1 MKRFFALLLAAMLLL
16 SLIGCGDAKPPE
28 PPIPDEPVLDEPS
41 PDELAEQQRLAELA
55 RRAQELEDRLARMT
69 LAEKVGQLFFL
80 RCPSSGAEAAVA
92 QYHLGGILLFTQD
105 YKDASG
111 DWLTQDAFAEKLA
124 ALQDAAESD
133 TGIPLLIGSDEEGG
147 TVTRASRNPNLF
159 PSKFPSPQ
167 SLFETVGL
175 EGLLADTQQ
184 YNSRLHS
191 LGITVNFAPVCDVS
205 TNPKDFIYERSFGQN
220 AQTTADYIAQVV
232 AAMSDAGIASVLKHF
247 PGYGSNADTHTGIAV
262 DERPYEQ
269 FLAEDYLPFAAGI
282 GAGAPFVLVSHNIVT
297 CLDSSYPASLSAA
310 WHEQLRSHLG
320 FEGVILTDDLDMGAV
335 KAYADGGNIAVLA
348 LQAGNDM
355 IVCSDLTQI
364 GAVIAAVQD
373 GTLSE
378 ETIDSACRRVLAA
391 KQSLLLI
398 LDSSALWAYALLPL
412 LASYRSERSYYLSAF
427 RRKMRPHPPHL

>member
-111 DWLTQDAFAEKLA
+111 DWLTQDAFVEKLA
-124 ALQDAAESD
+124 ALQDTAESD

-147 TVTRASRNPNLF
+147 TVTGASRNPNLF

-378 ETIDSACRRVLAA
+378 KTIDSACRRVLAA

-398 LDSSALWAYALLPL
+398 
-412 LASYRSERSYYLSAF
+412 
-427 RRKMRPHPPHL
+427 

>member
-80 RCPSSGAEAAVA
+80 RCPSSDAEAAVA

-111 DWLTQDAFAEKLA
+111 NWLTQDAFAEKLA

-398 LDSSALWAYALLPL
+398 
-412 LASYRSERSYYLSAF
+412 
-427 RRKMRPHPPHL
+427 

>member
-28 PPIPDEPVLDEPS
+28 PPIPDESVLDEPS

-55 RRAQELEDRLARMT
+55 RRAQELEDRLSSMT

-124 ALQDAAESD
+124 ALQSAAESD

-159 PSKFPSPQ
+159 PAKFPSPQ
-167 SLFETVGL
+167 SLFQTGGM

-205 TNPKDFIYERSFGQN
+205 TNPKDFIYDRSFGQN

-232 AAMSDAGIASVLKHF
+232 DAMSDAGIASVLKHF

-297 CLDSSYPASLSAA
+297 CLDGSCPASLSAA
-310 WHEQLRSHLG
+310 WHEQLRSYFG

-398 LDSSALWAYALLPL
+398 
-412 LASYRSERSYYLSAF
+412 
-427 RRKMRPHPPHL
+427 

>member
-16 SLIGCGDAKPPE
+16 SLIGCGDAGTPE

-55 RRAQELEDRLARMT
+55 RRAQELEDRLASMT

-92 QYHLGGILLFTQD
+92 QHHLGGILLFTQD

-111 DWLTQDAFAEKLA
+111 NWLTQDAFAEKLA

-159 PSKFPSPQ
+159 SSKFPSPQ

-282 GAGAPFVLVSHNIVT
+282 DAGAPFVLVSHNIVT

-398 LDSSALWAYALLPL
+398 
-412 LASYRSERSYYLSAF
+412 
-427 RRKMRPHPPHL
+427 

>member
-1 MKRFFALLLAAMLLL
+1 MKRLFALLLAAMLLL

-28 PPIPDEPVLDEPS
+28 PPIPDEPALDEPS

-124 ALQDAAESD
+124 ALQAAAEND

-269 FLAEDYLPFAAGI
+269 FLAEDYLPFSAGI

-378 ETIDSACRRVLAA
+378 EAIDSACRRVLAA

-398 LDSSALWAYALLPL
+398 
-412 LASYRSERSYYLSAF
+412 
-427 RRKMRPHPPHL
+427 

>member
-55 RRAQELEDRLARMT
+55 RRAQELEDRLASMT

-124 ALQDAAESD
+124 ALQATAESD

-282 GAGAPFVLVSHNIVT
+282 DAGAPFVLVSHNIVT

-398 LDSSALWAYALLPL
+398 
-412 LASYRSERSYYLSAF
+412 
-427 RRKMRPHPPHL
+427 

>member
-16 SLIGCGDAKPPE
+16 SLIGCGDAGTPE

-55 RRAQELEDRLARMT
+55 RRAQELEDRLASMT

-80 RCPSSGAEAAVA
+80 RCPSSDAEAAVA

-124 ALQDAAESD
+124 ALQSAAESD

-378 ETIDSACRRVLAA
+378 KTIDSACRRVLAA

-398 LDSSALWAYALLPL
+398 
-412 LASYRSERSYYLSAF
+412 
-427 RRKMRPHPPHL
+427 

>member
-28 PPIPDEPVLDEPS
+28 PPIPDEPALDEPS

-55 RRAQELEDRLARMT
+55 RRAQELEDRLASMT

-124 ALQDAAESD
+124 ALQAAAEND

-378 ETIDSACRRVLAA
+378 KTIDSACRRVLAA

-398 LDSSALWAYALLPL
+398 
-412 LASYRSERSYYLSAF
+412 
-427 RRKMRPHPPHL
+427 

>member
-16 SLIGCGDAKPPE
+16 SLIGCGDAGTPE

-55 RRAQELEDRLARMT
+55 RRAQELEDRLASMT

-398 LDSSALWAYALLPL
+398 
-412 LASYRSERSYYLSAF
+412 
-427 RRKMRPHPPHL
+427 

>member
-1 MKRFFALLLAAMLLL
+1 MKQKIFALLAALCLLA
-16 SLIGCGDAKPPE
+16 GCAGKTEPDAPVIDPAPPTVA
-28 PPIPDEPVLDEPS
+28 PTPVTPTEPS
-41 PDELAEQQRLAELA
+41 EAEQAEARLRERIAGMSIE
-55 RRAQELEDRLARMT
+55 
-69 LAEKVGQLFFL
+69 EKVGQMFFV
-80 RCPSSGAEAAVA
+80 RCPETGAAEDVAA
-92 QYHLGGILLFTQD
+92 YHLGGLLLFGRD
-105 YKDASG
+105 YKGADG
-111 DWLTQDAFAEKLA
+111 GWLSAEELTAKLGSYQA
-124 ALQDAAESD
+124 AAD
-133 TGIPLLIGSDEEGG
+133 IPLFIGSDEEGG

-398 LDSSALWAYALLPL
+398 
-412 LASYRSERSYYLSAF
+412 
-427 RRKMRPHPPHL
+427 

>member
-1 MKRFFALLLAAMLLL
+1 MKRLFALLLAAMLLL

-55 RRAQELEDRLARMT
+55 RRAQELEDRLASMT

-398 LDSSALWAYALLPL
+398 
-412 LASYRSERSYYLSAF
+412 
-427 RRKMRPHPPHL
+427 

>member
-55 RRAQELEDRLARMT
+55 RRAQELEDRLASMT

-124 ALQDAAESD
+124 ALQAAAEND

-378 ETIDSACRRVLAA
+378 KTIDSACRRVLAA

-398 LDSSALWAYALLPL
+398 
-412 LASYRSERSYYLSAF
+412 
-427 RRKMRPHPPHL
+427 

>member
-55 RRAQELEDRLARMT
+55 RRAQALEDRLASMT

-111 DWLTQDAFAEKLA
+111 NWLTQDAFAEKLA
-124 ALQDAAESD
+124 ALQAAAEND

-398 LDSSALWAYALLPL
+398 
-412 LASYRSERSYYLSAF
+412 
-427 RRKMRPHPPHL
+427 

>member
-16 SLIGCGDAKPPE
+16 SLIGCGDARTPE
-28 PPIPDEPVLDEPS
+28 PPIPDESVLDEPS

-55 RRAQELEDRLARMT
+55 RRAQELEDRLASMT

-124 ALQDAAESD
+124 ALQAAAEND

-398 LDSSALWAYALLPL
+398 
-412 LASYRSERSYYLSAF
+412 
-427 RRKMRPHPPHL
+427 

>member
-55 RRAQELEDRLARMT
+55 RRAQELEDRLASMT

-80 RCPSSGAEAAVA
+80 RCPSSDAEAAVA

-378 ETIDSACRRVLAA
+378 KTIDSACRRVLAA

-398 LDSSALWAYALLPL
+398 
-412 LASYRSERSYYLSAF
+412 
-427 RRKMRPHPPHL
+427 

>member
-55 RRAQELEDRLARMT
+55 RRAQELEDKLASMT

-111 DWLTQDAFAEKLA
+111 NWLTQDAFAEKLA
-124 ALQDAAESD
+124 ALQAAAEND

-232 AAMSDAGIASVLKHF
+232 AAMCDAGIASVLKHF

-398 LDSSALWAYALLPL
+398 
-412 LASYRSERSYYLSAF
+412 
-427 RRKMRPHPPHL
+427 

>member
-55 RRAQELEDRLARMT
+55 RRAQALEDRLASMT

-111 DWLTQDAFAEKLA
+111 NWLTQDAFAEKLA

-398 LDSSALWAYALLPL
+398 
-412 LASYRSERSYYLSAF
+412 
-427 RRKMRPHPPHL
+427 

>member
-28 PPIPDEPVLDEPS
+28 PPIPDEPALDEPS

-55 RRAQELEDRLARMT
+55 RRAQALEDRLASMT

-124 ALQDAAESD
+124 ALQAAAEND

-205 TNPKDFIYERSFGQN
+205 TNPKDFIYDRSFGQN

-232 AAMSDAGIASVLKHF
+232 DAMSDAGIASVLKHF

-398 LDSSALWAYALLPL
+398 
-412 LASYRSERSYYLSAF
+412 
-427 RRKMRPHPPHL
+427 

>member
-55 RRAQELEDRLARMT
+55 RRAQALEDRLARMT

-111 DWLTQDAFAEKLA
+111 NWLTQDAFAEKLA

-167 SLFETVGL
+167 SLFQTGGL

-398 LDSSALWAYALLPL
+398 
-412 LASYRSERSYYLSAF
+412 
-427 RRKMRPHPPHL
+427 

>member
-1 MKRFFALLLAAMLLL
+1 MKRLFALLLAAMLLL

-55 RRAQELEDRLARMT
+55 RRAQELEDRLASMT

-80 RCPSSGAEAAVA
+80 RCPSSDAEAAVA

-111 DWLTQDAFAEKLA
+111 NWLTQDAFAEKLA

-378 ETIDSACRRVLAA
+378 KTIDSACRRVLAA

-398 LDSSALWAYALLPL
+398 
-412 LASYRSERSYYLSAF
+412 
-427 RRKMRPHPPHL
+427 

>member
-16 SLIGCGDAKPPE
+16 SLIGCGDAGTPE

-55 RRAQELEDRLARMT
+55 RRAQELEDRLASMT

-92 QYHLGGILLFTQD
+92 QYHLGCILLFTQD

-398 LDSSALWAYALLPL
+398 
-412 LASYRSERSYYLSAF
+412 
-427 RRKMRPHPPHL
+427 

>member
-55 RRAQELEDRLARMT
+55 RRAQELEDRLASMT

-111 DWLTQDAFAEKLA
+111 NWLTQDAFAEKLA
-124 ALQDAAESD
+124 ALQAAAEND

-398 LDSSALWAYALLPL
+398 
-412 LASYRSERSYYLSAF
+412 
-427 RRKMRPHPPHL
+427 

>member
-1 MKRFFALLLAAMLLL
+1 MKRLFALLLAAMLLL

-55 RRAQELEDRLARMT
+55 RRAQELEDRLASMT

-111 DWLTQDAFAEKLA
+111 NWLTQDAFAEKLA
-124 ALQDAAESD
+124 ALQAAAEND

-398 LDSSALWAYALLPL
+398 
-412 LASYRSERSYYLSAF
+412 
-427 RRKMRPHPPHL
+427 

>member
-92 QYHLGGILLFTQD
+92 QHHLGGILLFTQD

-111 DWLTQDAFAEKLA
+111 NWLTQDAFAEKLA

-378 ETIDSACRRVLAA
+378 KTIDSACRRVLAA

-398 LDSSALWAYALLPL
+398 
-412 LASYRSERSYYLSAF
+412 
-427 RRKMRPHPPHL
+427 

>member
-124 ALQDAAESD
+124 ALQAAAEND

-398 LDSSALWAYALLPL
+398 
-412 LASYRSERSYYLSAF
+412 
-427 RRKMRPHPPHL
+427 

>member
-55 RRAQELEDRLARMT
+55 RRAQELEDRLASMT

-124 ALQDAAESD
+124 ALQAAAESD

-398 LDSSALWAYALLPL
+398 
-412 LASYRSERSYYLSAF
+412 
-427 RRKMRPHPPHL
+427 

>member
-28 PPIPDEPVLDEPS
+28 PPIPDEPALDEPS

-124 ALQDAAESD
+124 ALQAAAEND

-282 GAGAPFVLVSHNIVT
+282 DAGAPFVLVSHNIVT

-398 LDSSALWAYALLPL
+398 
-412 LASYRSERSYYLSAF
+412 
-427 RRKMRPHPPHL
+427 

>member
-28 PPIPDEPVLDEPS
+28 PPIPDEPVLNEPS

-55 RRAQELEDRLARMT
+55 RRAQELEDRLASMT

-124 ALQDAAESD
+124 ALQDAAEND

-167 SLFETVGL
+167 SLFQTGGL

-282 GAGAPFVLVSHNIVT
+282 DAGAPFVLVSHNIVT

-391 KQSLLLI
+391 KQSLSLI
-398 LDSSALWAYALLPL
+398 
-412 LASYRSERSYYLSAF
+412 
-427 RRKMRPHPPHL
+427 

>member
-55 RRAQELEDRLARMT
+55 RRAQELEDRLASMT

-80 RCPSSGAEAAVA
+80 RCPSSDAEAAVA

-111 DWLTQDAFAEKLA
+111 NWLTQDAFAEKLA
-124 ALQDAAESD
+124 ALQAAAEND

-159 PSKFPSPQ
+159 QSKFPSPQ

-220 AQTTADYIAQVV
+220 AQTTADYVAQVV

-378 ETIDSACRRVLAA
+378 KTIDSACRRVLAA

-398 LDSSALWAYALLPL
+398 
-412 LASYRSERSYYLSAF
+412 
-427 RRKMRPHPPHL
+427 

>member
-1 MKRFFALLLAAMLLL
+1 MKRLFALLLAAMLLL

-55 RRAQELEDRLARMT
+55 RRAQELEDRLASMT

-92 QYHLGGILLFTQD
+92 QHHLGGILLFTQD

-111 DWLTQDAFAEKLA
+111 NWLTQDAFAEKLA
-124 ALQDAAESD
+124 ALQAAAESD

-398 LDSSALWAYALLPL
+398 
-412 LASYRSERSYYLSAF
+412 
-427 RRKMRPHPPHL
+427 

>member
-1 MKRFFALLLAAMLLL
+1 MKRLFALLLAAMLLL
-16 SLIGCGDAKPPE
+16 SLIGCGDAGTPE

-111 DWLTQDAFAEKLA
+111 NWLTQDAFAEKLA
-124 ALQDAAESD
+124 ALQSAAESD

-167 SLFETVGL
+167 SLFETGGL

-398 LDSSALWAYALLPL
+398 
-412 LASYRSERSYYLSAF
+412 
-427 RRKMRPHPPHL
+427 

>member
-1 MKRFFALLLAAMLLL
+1 MKRLFALLLAAMLLL
-16 SLIGCGDAKPPE
+16 SLIGCGDAGTPE
-28 PPIPDEPVLDEPS
+28 PPIRDEPVLDEPS

-55 RRAQELEDRLARMT
+55 RRAQELEDRLASMT

-92 QYHLGGILLFTQD
+92 QHHLGGILLFTQD

-111 DWLTQDAFAEKLA
+111 NWLTQDAFAEKLA

-378 ETIDSACRRVLAA
+378 KTIDSACRRVLAA

-398 LDSSALWAYALLPL
+398 
-412 LASYRSERSYYLSAF
+412 
-427 RRKMRPHPPHL
+427 

>member
-16 SLIGCGDAKPPE
+16 SLIGCGDAGTPE

-55 RRAQELEDRLARMT
+55 RRAQELEDRLASMT

-124 ALQDAAESD
+124 ALQAAAEND

-378 ETIDSACRRVLAA
+378 KTIDSACRRVLAA

-398 LDSSALWAYALLPL
+398 
-412 LASYRSERSYYLSAF
+412 
-427 RRKMRPHPPHL
+427 

>member
-55 RRAQELEDRLARMT
+55 RRAQELEDRLSSMT

-80 RCPSSGAEAAVA
+80 RCPSSDAEAAVA

-124 ALQDAAESD
+124 ALQAAAEND

-205 TNPKDFIYERSFGQN
+205 TNPKDFIYDRSFGQN

-232 AAMSDAGIASVLKHF
+232 DAMSDAGIASVLKHF

-398 LDSSALWAYALLPL
+398 
-412 LASYRSERSYYLSAF
+412 
-427 RRKMRPHPPHL
+427 

>member
-16 SLIGCGDAKPPE
+16 SLIGCGDAGTPE
-28 PPIPDEPVLDEPS
+28 PPMPDEPVLDEPS

-55 RRAQELEDRLARMT
+55 RRAQELEDRLASMT

-378 ETIDSACRRVLAA
+378 KTIDSACRRVLAA

-398 LDSSALWAYALLPL
+398 
-412 LASYRSERSYYLSAF
+412 
-427 RRKMRPHPPHL
+427 

>member
-28 PPIPDEPVLDEPS
+28 PPIPDEPALDEPS

-398 LDSSALWAYALLPL
+398 
-412 LASYRSERSYYLSAF
+412 
-427 RRKMRPHPPHL
+427 

>member
-1 MKRFFALLLAAMLLL
+1 MKRLFALLLAAMLLL

-28 PPIPDEPVLDEPS
+28 PPIPDEPALDEPS

-55 RRAQELEDRLARMT
+55 RRAQELEDRLASMT

-92 QYHLGGILLFTQD
+92 QHHLGGILLFTQD

-111 DWLTQDAFAEKLA
+111 NWLTQDAFAEKLA

-167 SLFETVGL
+167 SLFQTGGL

-398 LDSSALWAYALLPL
+398 
-412 LASYRSERSYYLSAF
+412 
-427 RRKMRPHPPHL
+427 

>member
-111 DWLTQDAFAEKLA
+111 NWLTQDAFAEKLA
-124 ALQDAAESD
+124 ALQAAAEND

-282 GAGAPFVLVSHNIVT
+282 DAGAPFVLVSHNIVT

-378 ETIDSACRRVLAA
+378 KTIDSACRRVLAA

-398 LDSSALWAYALLPL
+398 
-412 LASYRSERSYYLSAF
+412 
-427 RRKMRPHPPHL
+427 

>member
-55 RRAQELEDRLARMT
+55 RRAQALEDRLASMT

-124 ALQDAAESD
+124 ALQAAAEND

-398 LDSSALWAYALLPL
+398 
-412 LASYRSERSYYLSAF
+412 
-427 RRKMRPHPPHL
+427 